1 MRRRATGSTLSVVP
15 GATRDEF
22 RLKEGAMSSIV
33 RWNPW
38 RELESVEQRMRR
50 LLDDFDI
57 KPAALPAADMYETDT
72 EVVVE
77 LEVPGFEEKE
87 IDIELADHTL
97 SVKGERKE
105 ETERTDRS
113 FRVHER
119 LERRFERRFELPTD
133 ADTEKVSASFEKGVL
148 AIHAPK
154 AATSARKIEI
164 AK

>member
-1 MRRRATGSTLSVVP
+1 MPST
-15 GATRDEF
+15 
-22 RLKEGAMSSIV
+22 IV

-50 LLDDFDI
+50 LLDEFDI
-57 KPAALPAADMYETDT
+57 KPTTLPAADMYETDG

-87 IDIELADHTL
+87 IDIELSDHTL

-105 ETERTDRS
+105 EAEKVQRS

-119 LERRFERRFELPTD
+119 LERRFERRFELPWD
-133 ADTEKVSASFEKGVL
+133 ADTEKLSATFEKGIL

-154 AATSARKIEI
+154 AVTPTRKIEI